1 MRPRTP
7 ASKDWLTRFKIGR
20 QAREV
25 GREIVREVPDCTVS
39 EKAGMVGAIWALA
52 VRLPA
57 GVTPALGC
65 ADGQVSIQVKAGAKT
80 ISTRRADVRRD
91 CSFSS
96 TVRFADRRRFTRN
109 GRLRFTLRFTGNE
122 VLNRSAA
129 IARNIRTR
137 S

>member
-25 GREIVREVPDCTVS
+25 GRGIVREVPDCTVS

-57 GVTPALGC
+57 GVCAQSFAAGMRAEGLPCEPGR
-65 ADGQVSIQVKAGAKT
+65 ADGVVYLPLCPSYSAEDVEHLVLGVAKV
-80 ISTRRADVRRD
+80 AHYLMGE
-91 CSFSS
+91 
-96 TVRFADRRRFTRN
+96 TVAED
-109 GRLRFTLRFTGNE
+109 GP
-122 VLNRSAA
+122 A
-129 IARNIRTR
+129 
-137 S
+137 